1 MELYQNEYEKLKTL
15 IAGEKGKTN
24 GWIHHENRELEA
36 TFGLG
41 GQVDQT
47 RFLAVAQRL
56 KSKGYVENPP
66 VDYMTITIKDHND
79 DINIRRETL
88 KDNTRFTIEGSANV
102 EEYCNAE
109 ELGNLPYEVIL
120 KTAIGNPSEDNLVL
134 EDYDMKFKVRREEE
148 RAKDDGVVRTILANW
163 QNEKKAFRL
172 IRRWTFEGDGCVF
185 DLSMVRS
192 NKRNPTGA
200 YIFTTTFADANILN
214 QPATYEIEVELKH
227 KEETRDEK
235 KAMAKLIKA
244 VGEVLRGIQRSP
256 VLIRKT
262 VKKRTLDSYMNLVGS
277 DKFRGVKP
285 RTLEMKN
292 FISRRLPNTP
302 NIRDGYN
309 VTDKADGLRV
319 LGYCDAK
326 GELFL
331 IDKAMNVYR
340 TGLLNE
346 SCRNSLVDG
355 EWITT
360 VKDPEDP
367 AKQKGTQQLWLFDI
381 YIAANKEVVDALPFY
396 SAIKDTLTRY
406 KKLQDWYSAWVK
418 DGPTSLLQGL
428 TAGSRLL
435 VNLKHFEFAGK
446 DDKEIFTKAA
456 KMLTRD
462 TEYNTDGLIF
472 TSNATGLPAA
482 DSNFREQF
490 KWKPAKENTIDFLVR
505 VQKNPENPNE
515 DLIETETRSD
525 TGRLT
530 RYKTLI
536 LKVGST
542 MNPACANP
550 RDTILFEREIPKGGC
565 KSDKFYRDS
574 KSGKYV
580 AVAFN
585 PSEYADPKASVCKV
599 EIQRDAETQLDYIK
613 TEKSEEPIQDRSIV
627 EMRYEMKNPE
637 GWRWIPVRVRRDK
650 TEKFERGELGGS
662 LNADFTAEGVWNS
675 IHNPITK
682 GMISTGNEAPTKDEL
697 EGEGDDETVV
707 NLNKPYFER
716 KANRE
721 QLQSVE
727 GLRNFH
733 KHYIK
738 GETLLKSAL
747 KGGNKFLLDLAVG
760 EGADINRWISNDVG
774 FVYGI
779 DIDPKGILDSSRG
792 AYAKYLNRLAENAG
806 LPQTEQRSIPTM
818 IFGIGDVSKN
828 LETGKAGYNEE
839 EANILRTV
847 CGKIVPTN
855 SNPAP
860 PFVTNQGKDML
871 QGGADVVACMFALH
885 YFFKDKETFQ
895 GLLDNIKQNLAL
907 NGYFVACFFDGQKVF
922 DLLKNKKEGESV
934 TGADRKFALWRITK
948 RYSET
953 TLPTDESGFGLAIQ
967 NQFISIGTEHTEYL
981 VPYDLLQVKMAEI
994 GCLPVMG
1001 EDLKQLGLPVSTE
1014 TFEQT
1019 YKRAVSQAKK
1029 EGKEPYPMIKPVQ
1042 EYSFLNR
1049 WCIFKRYS
1057 TEVVK
1062 EEEGVLKTL
1071 AKVVEE
1077 ENEENKDKVAINTL
1091 GFREVAAVQTGLPT
1105 PVVGKPPKSPPKK
1118 PKNVNLA
1125 ALAQGPPGAKPIES
1139 LGDAMAGIAA
1149 VTVPL
1154 PAPTE
1159 FSKDKVFYFAAQEQ
1173 DTKDLKDEDGNLIYP
1188 DASRYIAPYTPFT
1201 VVDKEDPK
1209 EEVAYPS
1216 ILHYL
1221 TGMQYKRATN
1231 KPQWAKDLF
1240 SREGS
1245 IHRGMLEE
1253 KLKLDAQFPNKEDS
1267 KYKDRLQA
1275 LLLKE
1280 ANEIASK
1287 NPIAMKK
1294 KYSTLDYDDANW
1306 PEQRDEILRSVYQI
1320 RFEKDAKLRD
1330 ILSNLREAEKYLLYR
1345 PSPTVTTDL
1354 GGITKIGKRNTKN
1367 QKGTLK
1373 VEGENKLGKL
1383 LMKIAKFPGYE
1394 GKIESNEDQED

>member
-1 MELYQNEYEKLKTL
+1 MELYRNEYEKLKTL
-15 IAGEKGKTN
+15 IVGEKGKTN
-24 GWIHHENRELEA
+24 GWIHHETRELEA

-66 VDYMTITIKDHND
+66 VDYMTITIKDQND

-88 KDNTRFTIEGSANV
+88 KDNTRFTIEGSTNV
-102 EEYCNAE
+102 EEYCSSE

-120 KTAIGNPSEDNLVL
+120 KTAIGVASEDNLVL

-192 NKRNPTGA
+192 NKRNSTGG
-200 YIFTTTFADANILN
+200 YIFTTTFADAKILN
-214 QPATYEIEVELKH
+214 QPLTYEIEVELKH
-227 KEETRDEK
+227 TEETRDGT
-235 KAMAKLIKA
+235 KAMTKLIKA

-292 FISRRLPNTP
+292 FISRRLPSTP

-331 IDKAMNVYR
+331 IDKALNVYR
-340 TGLLNE
+340 TGLMNE

-360 VKDPEDP
+360 MKDPENTE
-367 AKQKGTQQLWLFDI
+367 KQKGTQQLWLFDI
-381 YIAANKEVVDALPFY
+381 YIAQNKEGVEKLPFY
-396 SAIKDTLTRY
+396 SAVKDTLTRY

-418 DGPTSLLQGL
+418 DGPTSLIEGL

-435 VNLKHFEFAGK
+435 VNLKHFEFAEK
-446 DDKEIFTKAA
+446 DDTQIFAKAA
-456 KMLTRD
+456 TMLNRL

-472 TSNATGLPAA
+472 TSNSAQLPDA
-482 DSNFREQF
+482 DKNFREQF

-505 VQKNPENPNE
+505 VQKSAENPLE
-515 DLIETETRSD
+515 DQIDTELRSD

-550 RDTILFEREIPKGGC
+550 RDTILYEREIPKGGC
-565 KSDKFYRDS
+565 KSDRFYRDS

-585 PSEYADPKASVCKV
+585 PSEYADPKASICRV
-599 EIQRDAETQLDYIK
+599 EVQRDPDTQLEYIK
-613 TEKSEEPIQDRSIV
+613 TEQSEEPIQDRSIV

-637 GWRWIPVRVRRDK
+637 GWRWIPVRVRADK

-682 GMISTGNEAPTKDEL
+682 GMITTGNEAPTKEEL
-697 EGEGDDETVV
+697 EGEGEDEPVV

-738 GETLLKSAL
+738 GETLLKPTL

-760 EGADINRWISNDVG
+760 EGADINRWIANQVG
-774 FVYGI
+774 FVYGM
-779 DIDPKGILDSSRG
+779 DIDAKGILDANRG

-806 LPQTEQRSIPTM
+806 VPDTEKLSIAPM

-828 LETGKAGYNEE
+828 LESGKAGYNEE

-847 CGKIVPTN
+847 FGKIQPSN
-855 SNPAP
+855 SEPAP
-860 PFVTNQGKDML
+860 PFVAKEGKDKL

-895 GLLDNIKQNLAL
+895 GLLDNIKQTLAP
-907 NGYFVACFFDGQKVF
+907 NGYFIACFFDGQKVF
-922 DLLKNKKEGESV
+922 DLLKNKKEGDSA

-948 RYSET
+948 RYSEA

-967 NQFISIGTEHTEYL
+967 NHFISIGSEHTEYL

-1014 TFEQT
+1014 TFDQT
-1019 YKRAVSQAKK
+1019 YKRAVAEAKK
-1029 EGKEPYPMIKPVQ
+1029 QGKEPYPMIKPVQ
-1042 EYSFLNR
+1042 DYSFLNR

-1071 AKVVEE
+1071 AKVVVEDQKE
-1077 ENEENKDKVAINTL
+1077 HQGNLPINTL
-1091 GFREVAAVQTGLPT
+1091 GFREVAQVQTGLPT
-1105 PVVGKPPKSPPKK
+1105 PVLQTAPKTAPKK
-1118 PKNVNLA
+1118 SKSANLA
-1125 ALAQGPPGAKPIES
+1125 ALAQGPPGSKQIES
-1139 LGDAMAGIAA
+1139 LGDALAA
-1149 VTVPL
+1149 VTVPMV
-1154 PAPTE
+1154 APSE
-1159 FSKDKVFYFAAQEQ
+1159 FPKDQVFYFAAQEQ
-1173 DTKDLKDEDGNLIYP
+1173 DTKEIKNEDGTLLYP
-1188 DASRYIAPYTPFT
+1188 DAPRYLAPYTPFT
-1201 VVDKEDPK
+1201 LVDKE

-1221 TGMQYKRATN
+1221 AGMQYKKATN

-1245 IHRGMLEE
+1245 IHRDMLEE
-1253 KLKLDAQFPNKEDS
+1253 KLKLDAQFENKEDS
-1267 KYKDRLQA
+1267 KYKDKMQA

-1280 ANEIASK
+1280 ANAITSK
-1287 NPIAMKK
+1287 QPIAMKK
-1294 KYSTLDYDDANW
+1294 KYSTLEYDEATWIALKD
-1306 PEQRDEILRSVYQI
+1306 DLLRSAYQI
-1320 RFEKDAKLRD
+1320 RFDKDAKLRD
-1330 ILSNLREAEKYLLYR
+1330 ILTNLRELQKYLLYR
-1345 PSPTVTTDL
+1345 PTPTVTTEL

-1373 VEGENKLGKL
+1373 VEGDNKLGKL
-1383 LMKIAKFPGYE
+1383 LMQIAKFPGYQ
-1394 GKIESNEDQED
+1394 GKIESNEDDA